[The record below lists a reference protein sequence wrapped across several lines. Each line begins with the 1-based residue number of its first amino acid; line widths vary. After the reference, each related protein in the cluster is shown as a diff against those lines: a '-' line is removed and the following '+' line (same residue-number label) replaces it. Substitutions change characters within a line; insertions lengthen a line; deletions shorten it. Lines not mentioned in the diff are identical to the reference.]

1 MGINASGGQSFLS
14 VLNASLH
21 KRSYT
26 WSNRLL
32 PATPGNSILGIIMG
46 WLVPGAGPRMG
57 LIVCHENLR
66 AHHTT
71 PSSLI
76 TMFCETSVLTSVSF

>member
-32 PATPGNSILGIIMG
+32 PATPSNSILGDYYG
-46 WLVPGAGPRMG
+46 VVGSGGGAADGVNR
-57 LIVCHENLR
+57 L
-66 AHHTT
+66 
-71 PSSLI
+71 S
-76 TMFCETSVLTSVSF
+76 